1 MMIPTL
7 IRPGRRAR
15 RAAGTLLLVLA
26 PLTACGGGAADAGA
40 AAAPAELILQAS
52 DLAVA
57 RDTSLAG
64 AVTLT
69 GTLRPYR
76 ETEVRAQLPG
86 TVSALRSDRGDAVRA
101 GQTMAV
107 LDAAGVTSAAD
118 AARAGLAA
126 AEAGEALARRQLD
139 SARRLY
145 ERGALSAIE
154 LQSGQAAYDVAAGQ
168 LAGARAQL
176 AGAAEAAG
184 YASVLA
190 PFDGRVSIRSV
201 NLGEA
206 VSPGQALFT
215 VVDARILELAGE
227 VPVQTA
233 VRLRPGARVS
243 FEVDGYQG
251 ERFSGEVARVEPV
264 ADAATR
270 RVGVYLR
277 VPNQAGHLM
286 GGVFATGRVD
296 VGERISGATVPASAL
311 RGGADSLYVWV
322 VQNGAP
328 QRRPVQLLQRDESS
342 GAVQLRGIAA
352 GDTVIVSPGNI
363 SEGAK
368 LQIAR
373 QQASAGGRP

>member
-1 MMIPTL
+1 MMNPTL
-7 IRPGRRAR
+7 MSFSRASR
-15 RAAGTLLLVLA
+15 WTATLLLALA
-26 PLTACGGGAADAGA
+26 PLTACGGDAENA
-40 AAAPAELILQAS
+40 AAEAAPEEMVIQTG

-57 RDTSLAG
+57 RDTSLAD
-64 AVTLT
+64 AVVLT

-76 ETEVRAQLPG
+76 ETEVRAQVPG
-86 TVSALRSDRGDAVRA
+86 TVAALRVDRGDAVRA

-107 LDAAGVTSAAD
+107 LDAAGITSAAD
-118 AARAGLAA
+118 AARAGVAA

-154 LQSGQAAYDVAAGQ
+154 LQGAQAAYDVAAGQ

-184 YASVLA
+184 YASVSA
-190 PFDGRVSIRSV
+190 PFDGRVSTREV

-206 VSPGQALFT
+206 VNPGDPLFT

-233 VRLRPGARVS
+233 VRLRPGAKVS
-243 FEVDGYQG
+243 FEVDGYPG
-251 ERFSGEVARVEPV
+251 EQFAGEVARVEPV
-264 ADAATR
+264 ADQATR

-277 VPNQAGHLM
+277 VPNQSGRLM

-296 VGERISGATVPASAL
+296 VGARTQGVTVPSSAL

-322 VQNGAP
+322 VRSGSAE
-328 QRRPVQLLQRDESS
+328 RRAVQLIQRDEVT
-342 GAVQLRGIAA
+342 GEVQLRGITA

-363 SEGAK
+363 REGAR
-368 LQIAR
+368 LQIAP
-373 QQASAGGRP
+373 QQASAGGQP